1 MEEQIGDK
9 DLAQELA
16 LFLPEICAERLFH
29 KINSNEKVLF
39 TSSEKE
45 IEIYKTQIA
54 SYYPIVEAVYA
65 EFEKNNIS
73 KETLGAYVAMSATYS
88 AIKNI
93 PDNDSDIENDEMSL
107 TLTFNTDDTYQLR

>member
-1 MEEQIGDK
+1 MIFTKIIRG
-9 DLAQELA
+9 
-16 LFLPEICAERLFH
+16 FISAERLFH

-45 IEIYKTQIA
+45 IEIYKTQIT

>member
-1 MEEQIGDK
+1 MFTECQKDDETWEQYDVRMEEQIGDK

-65 EFEKNNIS
+65 EFEKTIS
-73 KETLGAYVAMSATYS
+73 VKRL
-88 AIKNI
+88 
-93 PDNDSDIENDEMSL
+93 
-107 TLTFNTDDTYQLR
+107 